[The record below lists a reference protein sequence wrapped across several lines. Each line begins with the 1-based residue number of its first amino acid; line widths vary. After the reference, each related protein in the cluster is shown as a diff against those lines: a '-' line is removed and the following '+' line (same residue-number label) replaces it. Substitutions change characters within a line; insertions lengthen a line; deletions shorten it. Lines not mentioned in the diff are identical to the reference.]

1 MLRRWL
7 SHPKMGN
14 DFLYGH
20 EAKVWN
26 ETYDHDFI
34 AMPRP
39 EGEIERDGLSRLFLD
54 QMVDLWQRGV
64 GRFYKK
70 GVTPDNPMVRYEN
83 RKVLRAANITS
94 TLISSG
100 LPIASIIALNFIS
113 RTIIRLVTV
122 AVFTMAFSLILVLV
136 TNARRVEVFAA
147 TAA

>member
-1 MLRRWL
+1 MCSLSSPSPTHLFLIVALDDCLIQQATIAKIEAPLPNDLKMLRRWL

-64 GRFYKK
+64 GRFYKVR
-70 GVTPDNPMVRYEN
+70 GNPAWKHR
-83 RKVLRAANITS
+83 
-94 TLISSG
+94 
-100 LPIASIIALNFIS
+100 
-113 RTIIRLVTV
+113 
-122 AVFTMAFSLILVLV
+122 
-136 TNARRVEVFAA
+136 
-147 TAA
+147 